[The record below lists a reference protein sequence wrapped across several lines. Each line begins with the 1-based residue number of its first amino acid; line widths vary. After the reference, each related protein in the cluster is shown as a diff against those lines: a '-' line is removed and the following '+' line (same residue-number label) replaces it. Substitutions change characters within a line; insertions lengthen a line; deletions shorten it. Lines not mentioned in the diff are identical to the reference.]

1 MLGADQG
8 VPGAVLQVQP
18 LRERVPEGRLHRRRQ
33 VPRLH
38 PPLLLPEAVRDD
50 RGLNGGRRA
59 RGGLRP
65 GLERIK
71 GQVRGHLLL
80 DSLCD

>member
-1 MLGADQG
+1 VLGADQG

-38 PPLLLPEAVRDD
+38 PPLLLPEAVRGD
-50 RGLNGGRRA
+50 RGLNGG
-59 RGGLRP
+59 
-65 GLERIK
+65 
-71 GQVRGHLLL
+71 
-80 DSLCD
+80 